1 MEISGA
7 DKAIIAI
14 KKKNRKAVEI
24 LDECLKDE
32 PNITRHLL
40 PDIYQWVKKEL

>member
-7 DKAIIAI
+7 DKSNYVI

-24 LDECLKDE
+24 LDVSSC
-32 PNITRHLL
+32 
-40 PDIYQWVKKEL
+40 